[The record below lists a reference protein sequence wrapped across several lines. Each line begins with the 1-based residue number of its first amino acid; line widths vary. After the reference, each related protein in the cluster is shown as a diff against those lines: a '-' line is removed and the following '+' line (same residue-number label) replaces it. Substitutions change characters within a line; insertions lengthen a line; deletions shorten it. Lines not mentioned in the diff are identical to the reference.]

1 MTFVSRTAELLL
13 GEWEGLISSLVK
25 LDKSS
30 NLAKHNKLD
39 ESRSPLHEQT
49 NTLSK
54 ENPGKENSE
63 PAQLYRS
70 QQAVV
75 EGEEDVQRGGKKT
88 NHEGGEKWQQASTS
102 EAREDQKGEELR
114 YDPNLSS
121 SSQQTV
127 ACSICSV
134 AIAPTHLEKHE
145 ERCAGLQKSFTAPPP
160 LKPMSSRPQLP
171 KLVYALLKETE
182 LRKKCKEAGLN
193 WKGDKNTL
201 IKRHRRFSL
210 LYNVEREEERPRP
223 NAVLAAQVASCIDVF
238 ILINLLLA
246 GGQGGAGGVVSEAGD
261 SLPPPVRQEDRC
273 QGGGGKEEKLPAAE
287 QLNLFSVGG
296 RGKSKERLQKVR
308 RSRFGERRQ
317 RRRSKFKEC

>member
-1 MTFVSRTAELLL
+1 ML

-49 NTLSK
+49 NTHGK

-102 EAREDQKGEELR
+102 EAREGQKGEELR

-134 AIAPTHLEKHE
+134 AIAPAHLEKHE

-160 LKPMSSRPQLP
+160 LKPVSSRPQLP

-223 NAVLAAQVASCIDVF
+223 NAVLAAQVVLCINVF
-238 ILINLLLA
+238 IIISYLQVAREEQEEL
-246 GGQGGAGGVVSEAGD
+246 S
-261 SLPPPVRQEDRC
+261 VRQETPSLLQFD
-273 QGGGGKEEKLPAAE
+273 KKTDAKVIFI
-287 QLNLFSVGG
+287 NLI
-296 RGKSKERLQKVR
+296 
-308 RSRFGERRQ
+308 
-317 RRRSKFKEC
+317 